1 MGHLFTIIIYQPF
14 LNILVGIYWAL
25 TLLHQAGSLV
35 INAPP
40 ADMGVA
46 VIIFTII
53 LRFILLPLTLSGE
66 RSEKERRE
74 IEEKIAEIEHRLSA
88 HPIEKEREI
97 KKVLKSN
104 SRMVFSSL
112 LELFIQVMIA
122 IMLWRIFAKGLIGED
137 LHLIY
142 SWMPKVHQPFNLIF
156 LGKYDLTHPDMH
168 LNLLQSILIFIL
180 EALNTLLSPYKVT
193 RQDVVR
199 MQFTLPIFSF
209 IIFAFLPAGKKLF
222 VISALSFSIVYTLI
236 RGLRMFFDKTFR
248 SHTPAVVPA
257 SASASAQ
264 SPDSMS
270 STTSHAP
277 GHEEV
282 PQTHISPD
290 AHQVR

>member
-14 LNILVGIYWAL
+14 LNILVGIYWLL
-25 TLLHQAGSLV
+25 TLLHQAGSIV
-35 INAPP
+35 VNAPP

-53 LRFILLPLTLSGE
+53 LRFILLPLTFSGE

-74 IEEKIAEIEHRLSA
+74 IEEKVAEIEHRLNA

-97 KKVLKSN
+97 KKVLKGN

-122 IMLWRIFAKGLIGED
+122 IMLWRIFAKGLTGED

-142 SWMPKVHQPFNLIF
+142 SWMPKVHQPFNLMF
-156 LGKYDLTHPDMH
+156 WGKYDLTHPDMH

-193 RQDVVR
+193 RADVVR

-222 VISALSFSIVYTLI
+222 VITALVFSIVYTLI
-236 RGLRMFFDKTFR
+236 RGIRMVFEKTFR
-248 SHTPAVVPA
+248 QHTTTVVPVTTR
-257 SASASAQ
+257 
-264 SPDSMS
+264 S
-270 STTSHAP
+270 SELTSNP
-277 GHEEV
+277 TPLSGHEET
-282 PQTHISPD
+282 PQTHISRD
-290 AHQVR
+290 TYQVR

>member
-25 TLLHQAGSLV
+25 TLLHQAGSIV

-142 SWMPKVHQPFNLIF
+142 TWMPKVHQPFNLIF

-168 LNLLQSILIFIL
+168 LNLLQSILIFVL
-180 EALNTLLSPYKVT
+180 EALNTLMSPYKVT
-193 RQDVVR
+193 RADVVR

-222 VISALSFSIVYTLI
+222 VITALVFSIVYTLI
-236 RGLRMFFDKTFR
+236 RGLRMFFERTFQ
-248 SHTPAVVPA
+248 SHTQIIVPA
-257 SASASAQ
+257 TAQ
-264 SPDSMS
+264 SPDSAINP
-270 STTSHAP
+270 TSRTP